1 MHAPPFVRW
10 HAVACSSFS
19 AKCATTRSAII
30 ADKDGQPL
38 ALRLCVH
45 PCCRTTR
52 AGMLLA
58 AVTDCARRPTARCAQ
73 LLSAPCALRL
83 CLFVCFIT
91 CAGMPICRSRCPPPS
106 MHAQRSSCQPS
117 ALRLCVHACM
127 HAPVLACS
135 LLRSSSLPRTY
146 LLGCAWRTSAFTR
159 ALDDFQGLSKACL
172 PLHMTTTYD
181 VLNV

>member
-1 MHAPPFVRW
+1 MVSLLLCVCVCIHAAAPRVLACCWLQSLIAPGAQQ
-10 HAVACSSFS
+10 HAVPSCCQPPVRCVCVCLSASSRVLV
-19 AKCATTRSAII
+19 C
-30 ADKDGQPL
+30 PY
-38 ALRLCVH
+38 
-45 PCCRTTR
+45 
-52 AGMLLA
+52 A
-58 AVTDCARRPTARCAQ
+58 AVGA
-73 LLSAPCALRL
+73 
-83 CLFVCFIT
+83 
-91 CAGMPICRSRCPPPS
+91 PPS

-127 HAPVLACS
+127 RAPVLACS
-135 LLRSSSLPRTY
+135 LLRSSSSPRTY